1 METKARVTFQ
11 QSLGSQM
18 ATSPP
23 TEQQVPAAPP
33 RGDSWFTKFLLAV
46 GFSFVSG
53 WIDAVS
59 LIRFR
64 AFGTMMVGNVLY
76 WGIHLVYGQIA
87 HPDVVGHALVVHSE
101 TVRSSIVSTQFYG
114 IVVLCYLAGIMLHT
128 ALNKYTR
135 LTARTYAPII
145 VACTVLFEVMVKAHV
160 GHMPHE
166 AYYLCFLAPVFGFMN
181 SLIFVGRV
189 GRLPWATTA
198 DMQTLGSTLVLML
211 ASVGRQWHLGV
222 RGVRGVLRR
231 RRRGELHG
239 GLGGGQLG
247 GDQLGGDR
255 LGGGRL
261 GDLGLLGERLLGLL
275 RHPGGLALVLGVKGS
290 LLGPVLRLVGGGLV
304 GLRAGL
310 GGQHLGG
317 GLGLLQ
323 LRLGRL
329 RGHLGRLLVVLVS
342 HLVVVN
348 ALRLVLRGDLRV
360 ELGLG
365 QVGVVVVRVLLGSL
379 LRLLRG
385 LLHLLRG
392 LLRGGGEHG
401 RGLLLGHGRLRAEVV
416 LVHGGLVVVQVA
428 LGGLL
433 LGGRGAHADGLLDHL
448 GLLGQERVVVAHPG
462 RRLLGRLLPLGALLL
477 GALALLL
484 GALGAL
490 VVALHGLVAR
500 LLPSQRYG
508 VVALILVLDVRLHVR
523 VGVIVDVVKLHSLQM
538 AARLLDQ
545 GDILVRSRGDADGRA
560 AANQEQREEREDARH
575 VFCRA
580 LGASTLQ

>member
-222 RGVRGVLRR
+222 RGVRGT
-231 RRRGELHG
+231 
-239 GLGGGQLG
+239 
-247 GDQLGGDR
+247 
-255 LGGGRL
+255 
-261 GDLGLLGERLLGLL
+261 
-275 RHPGGLALVLGVKGS
+275 LASMV
-290 LLGPVLRLVGGGLV
+290 
-304 GLRAGL
+304 RAAPSEEMRKFAISFGML
-310 GGQHLGG
+310 
-317 GLGLLQ
+317 
-323 LRLGRL
+323 
-329 RGHLGRLLVVLVS
+329 
-342 HLVVVN
+342 
-348 ALRLVLRGDLRV
+348 AFMIF
-360 ELGLG
+360 
-365 QVGVVVVRVLLGSL
+365 GVVAGVLLDAYSPDNFDF
-379 LRLLRG
+379 
-385 LLHLLRG
+385 
-392 LLRGGGEHG
+392 EFT
-401 RGLLLGHGRLRAEVV
+401 VV
-416 LVHGGLVVVQVA
+416 S
-428 LGGLL
+428 
-433 LGGRGAHADGLLDHL
+433 
-448 GLLGQERVVVAHPG
+448 
-462 RRLLGRLLPLGALLL
+462 PL
-477 GALALLL
+477 LALLL
-484 GALGAL
+484 
-490 VVALHGLVAR
+490 
-500 LLPSQRYG
+500 LLNEPSFNFCRGERCLRKAPSQ
-508 VVALILVLDVRLHVR
+508 
-523 VGVIVDVVKLHSLQM
+523 SE
-538 AARLLDQ
+538 
-545 GDILVRSRGDADGRA
+545 SS
-560 AANQEQREEREDARH
+560 
-575 VFCRA
+575 
-580 LGASTLQ
+580 ASSTGSESESSS